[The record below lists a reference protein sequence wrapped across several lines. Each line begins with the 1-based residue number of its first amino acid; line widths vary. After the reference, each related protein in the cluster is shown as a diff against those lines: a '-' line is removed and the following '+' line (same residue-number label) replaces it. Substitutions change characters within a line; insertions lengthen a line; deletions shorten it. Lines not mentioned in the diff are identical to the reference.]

1 MVLQDLAR
9 FGFMDGN
16 HVTTNWFGSALQSG
30 QKLSHPL
37 KIPLLK
43 GKEGE
48 TRAVMNTTAVVKPSG
63 VVVTGLGNADQNPFG
78 LRAYFHR
85 TWHHQA
91 A

>member
-37 KIPLLK
+37 KIPLTK
-43 GKEGE
+43 GGKEGK
-48 TRAVMNTTAVVKPSG
+48 TTAVV
-63 VVVTGLGNADQNPFG
+63 N
-78 LRAYFHR
+78 
-85 TWHHQA
+85 
-91 A
+91 